1 MAKPKQIVAIAPHR
15 VVASNVKVNG
25 LSRAGVRQ
33 LVAAGGFGGSGR
45 HQLTLLDAETGT
57 TQASFGTEAAVVCWY
72 AERSCDGLVAAGFG
86 DCSLRIWNPETNVTR
101 ELATLGGIVASVAWS
116 ADGKHLFTGNCGD
129 NTVRMWDVAR
139 GTVVAEQKTKKSAT
153 WFVAMSGDCKRAVS
167 GAGDKAIHV
176 WEPMQGREIASL
188 TGHTGKINGLT
199 FFPDGSR
206 VASASQDRSVR
217 IWDLD
222 REKELFVLGGHTK
235 EVTAVAVAP
244 DGKQLA
250 SASSDGTIRL
260 WDVQTGALESV
271 LSVGATIATALTY
284 SADGAELFAGCSDSV
299 VRAFTVRRQAT
310 ADRDILAALLE
321 LVWANPAD
329 DGPRGG
335 RRFSQHARRF
345 AGRVHHA
352 PARPRTG
359 DDLRRAPAPRT
370 RAPGPSSARMDRPD
384 RAAHRVDL
392 RDLRAGLHLGLH
404 AQGRGREG
412 EAEATSGVVD
422 HPNVHRTGRLPRIA
436 RRPSP
441 RARRKEKRRALIQR
455 LRGSGCFLGI
465 PGSCS
470 FTGG

>member
-329 DGPRGG
+329 DGPRAVVAD
-335 RRFSQHARRF
+335 FLSTH
-345 AGRVHHA
+345 
-352 PARPRTG
+352 G
-359 DDLRRAPAPRT
+359 DSRGEFITLQL
-370 RAPGPSSARMDRPD
+370 D
-384 RAAHRVDL
+384 RAQGTTSVERRRRERELLA
-392 RDLRAGLHLGLH
+392 LHQREWIGPIAPLIESTYVTFE
-404 AQGRGREG
+404 RGF
-412 EAEATSGVVD
+412 
-422 HPNVHRTGRLPRIA
+422 I
-436 RRPSP
+436 
-441 RARRKEKRRALIQR
+441 
-455 LRGSGCFLGI
+455 SGCMLKAVVEKGKPKRHPAWSTIRTFIEQGGCPESLVAHLLALGAKRKDA
-465 PGSCS
+465 P
-470 FTGG
+470 